1 MQSRDELLQAIRF
14 LPDETKLLPEPLKET
29 WIEWL
34 SPYAD
39 RSDRRKNTDR
49 DAQFVFNKLNSPSMI
64 IWLAEASGIDDRLLQ
79 RAMQIA
85 GRAGPKETLA
95 ATIRNI
101 LPWKLVS
108 DNLALTV
115 AALTATGK
123 PLAKKTIEV
132 AVVQPTTIQ
141 SLVDM
146 RVGQDKFR
154 ASLEREWN
162 GTCAVTGCGILQML
176 RASHIKPWETSTDL
190 ERLDSE
196 NGLLLTAH
204 IDALFDEGLIS
215 FEDDGTMLLSR
226 QIGIKDRMYFRLPGK
241 LRVKP
246 SKRRQ
251 KFLNYHRDHIFN
263 L

>member
-14 LPDETKLLPEPLKET
+14 LPDETKLLPAPLKET

-39 RSDRRKNTDR
+39 GSNRRKNPDR
-49 DAQFVFNKLNSPSMI
+49 TAQFVFNKLNSPSMI
-64 IWLAEASGIDDRLLQ
+64 IWLAEASGVNDRHLQ
-79 RAMQIA
+79 RALQIA
-85 GRAGPKETLA
+85 GRNGPKEMLA
-95 ATIRNI
+95 AAIRRI

-115 AALTATGK
+115 AALKAAGK
-123 PLAKKTIEV
+123 PLSKKTVDPIV
-132 AVVQPTTIQ
+132 GKPTTAQALIEA
-141 SLVDM
+141 
-146 RVGQDKFR
+146 RIGQGRFR
-154 ASLEREWN
+154 ADLEREWN
-162 GTCAVTGCGILQML
+162 GTCAVTGCGILPML
-176 RASHIKPWETSTDL
+176 RASHIKPWEASNDS

-204 IDALFDEGLIS
+204 IDALFDKGLIS
-215 FEDDGTMLLSR
+215 FQDDGTMLLSR

-246 SKRRQ
+246 SKQRKQ
-251 KFLNYHRDHIFN
+251 FLSYHRDHVFE